1 MSERIARYRGSMP
14 LPRRDATSAGRRR
27 AGWFSV
33 LVLTALVSLSCSG
46 GGSTNAGGSGQPS
59 PRPASPAKVSIVSP
73 TDGQVVHGSTVHVAV
88 DLTGGKIVQA
98 TSTNVVPTEGHL
110 HVYLDGAIVG
120 MNFGLT
126 DDVRNVSPGIHILQV
141 EFVASDHLPFDPR
154 VIAQTTFEVK
164 A

>member
-1 MSERIARYRGSMP
+1 MCVPGRG
-14 LPRRDATSAGRRR
+14 PRRGADR
-27 AGWFSV
+27 FLV
-33 LVLTALVSLSCSG
+33 LVLVASIAASCS
-46 GGSTNAGGSGQPS
+46 AGGASS
-59 PRPASPAKVSIVSP
+59 AATSTRPASPAKLTIVSP
-73 TDGQVVHGSTVHVAV
+73 TDGERINGSTVHVAV
-88 DLTGGKIVQA
+88 ELSGAKIVQA

-110 HVYLDGAIVG
+110 HVSLDGEIVA

-126 DDVRNVSPGIHILQV
+126 DDVPNVTAGPHVLQV

>member
-1 MSERIARYRGSMP
+1 MFDRGRG
-14 LPRRDATSAGRRR
+14 PRRGAGR
-27 AGWFSV
+27 FLV
-33 LVLTALVSLSCSG
+33 LVLIASIAGSCSA
-46 GGSTNAGGSGQPS
+46 GGSTSAATS
-59 PRPASPAKVSIVSP
+59 PRPASPAKLTIVSP
-73 TDGQVVHGSTVHVAV
+73 SDGEQIHGSTVHVAV
-88 DLTGGKIVQA
+88 ELTGAKIVQA

-110 HVYLDGAIVG
+110 HVYLDGEIVA

-126 DDVRNVSPGIHILQV
+126 DDVPNVTPGPHVLQV

>member
-1 MSERIARYRGSMP
+1 VALMCVPGR
-14 LPRRDATSAGRRR
+14 GRRR
-27 AGWFSV
+27 GADRFLV
-33 LVLTALVSLSCSG
+33 LVLIASIAASCS
-46 GGSTNAGGSGQPS
+46 AGGSSTAGTGS
-59 PRPASPAKVSIVSP
+59 SSARPASPAKLTIVSP
-73 TDGQVVHGSTVHVAV
+73 TDGEQIHGSTVHVAV
-88 DLTGGKIVQA
+88 ELAGAKIVQT

-110 HVYLDGAIVG
+110 HVSLDGEIVA

-126 DDVRNVSPGIHILQV
+126 DDVPNVTPGPHVLQV

>member
-1 MSERIARYRGSMP
+1 MLIASI
-14 LPRRDATSAGRRR
+14 SA
-27 AGWFSV
+27 
-33 LVLTALVSLSCSG
+33 SCAA
-46 GGSTNAGGSGQPS
+46 GGSTNAGTGASS
-59 PRPASPAKVSIVSP
+59 PRPASPAKVTIVSP
-73 TDGQVVHGSTVHVAV
+73 TDGERMHGSTVHVAV
-88 DLTGGKIVQA
+88 ELSGAKIVQA

-110 HVYLDGAIVG
+110 HVYLDGEIVA

-126 DDVRNVSPGIHILQV
+126 DDVRNVTPGPHVLQV